1 MTKTLIL
8 VPFLGGGGT
17 EYALLN
23 ILNHF
28 FRENNHSNETVNLH
42 LFVIFRGGKLDSKFE
57 SIKSDNFHV
66 SYLTKNVYLYKLIG
80 LIIRYKTGAQLLSK
94 LFFRK
99 AYDVGI
105 CFQESKW
112 STIIAYSD
120 YFNKKVTWFHSVVN
134 TNPGFIKVLTNKK
147 RKYRYT
153 KKINQ
158 FNKIVFVS
166 LTAKEAFE
174 LEFGAFKESIVIYN
188 LLNTNEIKSKA
199 LIKLDNCFNSNDT
212 YKILMVGNL
221 LEVKNYL
228 FALDVFQL
236 LNERKLKFEVA
247 ILGDGIL
254 RNKIELVI
262 KEKKLMGK
270 VFLKGFVMNPYPYY
284 SEADL
289 YFSCSLSEARP
300 TACID
305 AIILE
310 KPYLIPD
317 IPAFREINELYAGGA
332 LYSEGSVESC
342 VENYLKL
349 YSLTKV
355 DKKESALQNSINWEE
370 IGAEYQ
376 HIISGCF

>member
-23 ILNHF
+23 ILNDY
-28 FRENNHSNETVNLH
+28 FRENNHSNERVSLH
-42 LFVIFRGGKLDSKFE
+42 LFVIFRGGILDSKFE
-57 SIKSDNFHV
+57 SINSDNFHV
-66 SYLTKNVYLYKLIG
+66 SYFTKNVYLYKLIG

-112 STIIAYSD
+112 SALIAYSD
-120 YFNKKVTWFHSVVN
+120 YFNKKATWFHSVVN
-134 TNPGFIKVLTNKK
+134 TNPGFVKVLTNKN
-147 RKYRYT
+147 RLYRYK

-158 FNKIVFVS
+158 FNKLVFVS
-166 LTAKEAFE
+166 MTAKEAFE
-174 LEFGAFKESIVIYN
+174 LEFGAFKDSTVIYN
-188 LLNTNEIKSKA
+188 LLNVNEIQSKA
-199 LIKLDNCFNSNDT
+199 LLKLENCFNSNDS

-221 LEVKNYL
+221 LEVKNYP
-228 FALDVFQL
+228 FALDVFQM
-236 LNERKLKFEVA
+236 LNERKLNFEVA

-262 KEKKLMGK
+262 KEKNLLGK
-270 VFLKGFVMNPYPYY
+270 VFLKGFVMNPYSYY

-305 AIILE
+305 AIMLK

-317 IPAFREINELYAGGA
+317 IPAFKEIHELYAGGN

-342 VENYLKL
+342 VENFFKI

-355 DKKESALQNSINWEE
+355 DMKESALQNSINWEE
-370 IGAEYQ
+370 IGVEYQ